1 MQRDHYTMGAT
12 YGFDSGL
19 ELTGSYVKARSASVH
34 GEDASAGV
42 NVRAEVDYV
51 FNLGIGYKF

>member
-1 MQRDHYTMGAT
+1 M
-12 YGFDSGL
+12 
-19 ELTGSYVKARSASVH
+19 KARSASVH

-51 FNLGIGYKF
+51 FNLGIGYRF